1 MREEPA
7 LSSTRMAVSIA
18 AVVTGLF
25 ASSPAWAQP
34 PSASDRALA
43 TELFQQGRALMAE
56 HELEEACPKLEE
68 SMRLDPGGGTL
79 LNLAI
84 CHEEQGK
91 TATAWSEYAEAIALA
106 QRDKRPDREK
116 LAQDRSNAL
125 GPRLIRVVIE
135 VSEAAELEG
144 LVLTRNDAPVGRAA
158 WGVPMPLDPGTYTIR
173 ASAPGRVEW
182 TTSVALS
189 EPGSR
194 VVVKVPELAIEHEK
208 RVEPPAAPPPA
219 APNEPRP
226 APPGVASPLQT
237 ATESS
242 STTLYVAAASVGG
255 VGAVGMI
262 LGGVFGAL
270 ASSKK
275 GDLDEI
281 CEGDAEKLCPSGSST
296 DIDEMTTLAK
306 ASTGSFVA
314 GGVVLSAAAVLLT
327 IGLVQDRDGQTSIAF
342 APEGLTLRTTFR

>member
-1 MREEPA
+1 MIATPA
-7 LSSTRMAVSIA
+7 A
-18 AVVTGLF
+18 A
-25 ASSPAWAQP
+25 Q

-56 HELEEACPKLEE
+56 KKLDQACPKLEE

-125 GPRLIRVVIE
+125 SPRLIRVVIE
-135 VSEAAELEG
+135 VPAASEVEG

-158 WGVPMPLDPGTYTIR
+158 GGVPMPLDPGAYTIR

-182 TTSVALS
+182 TTSVELS

-194 VVVKVPELAIEHEK
+194 VVVTVPLLEQSAQPIEPAP
-208 RVEPPAAPPPA
+208 EPPAEPPPA
-219 APNEPRP
+219 QPPIAQPIPPKAP
-226 APPGVASPLQT
+226 APV
-237 ATESS
+237 
-242 STTLYVAAASVGG
+242 TTNGSETFYVAAAAVGG
-255 VGAVGMI
+255 VGAVGII
-262 LGGVFGAL
+262 LGGVFGGL
-270 ASSKK
+270 ASSRK
-275 GDLDEI
+275 GDLDDV
-281 CEGDAEKLCPSGSST
+281 CEGDVEKICPTGSSA
-296 DIDEMTTLAK
+296 DIDEMKTLAK

-327 IGLVQDRDGQTSIAF
+327 IGIVEDNESHLSVAVGS
-342 APEGLTLRTTFR
+342 EGLIFRGTFR